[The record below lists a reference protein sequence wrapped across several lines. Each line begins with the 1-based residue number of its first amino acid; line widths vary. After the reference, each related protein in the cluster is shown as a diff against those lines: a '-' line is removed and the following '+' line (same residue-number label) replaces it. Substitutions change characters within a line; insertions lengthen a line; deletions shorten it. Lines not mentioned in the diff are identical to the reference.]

1 MKSFTWAV
9 CSPGVLLGAEAA
21 NAGHRHQVAT
31 RMGWGCGGA
40 HAQKNKNKKNK
51 AGGEEVLNRPRSRAV
66 LILEALFFFWQSFHR
81 RFSDGEAAAEAR
93 ARPAGEIVLKLCA
106 DGSFSSGPGDP
117 L

>member
-1 MKSFTWAV
+1 MKSFTCAV

-31 RMGWGCGGA
+31 RMGVGDTRTKK
-40 HAQKNKNKKNK
+40 QNKKNK
-51 AGGEEVLNRPRSRAV
+51 AGAEEVLNRPRSRAV

-93 ARPAGEIVLKLCA
+93 ASPAGEIVLKLCA